1 MTLLQQITKRL
12 FDVTGAAAGLLF
24 LSPFAALLILLLK
37 LTSRGP
43 VFFSQ
48 HRVGRH
54 GKLFQCIK
62 FRTMTTG
69 AEASGTVTTASDRRI
84 TPLGHFLRKY
94 KLDEFPQLWNVLI
107 GRMSFVGPRPDV
119 PGYADQLVG
128 DDRKIL
134 ELAPG
139 ITGAATLF
147 FRYEE
152 ELLAGVKSPQ
162 HYNDEVLWPIKV
174 RINRNY
180 LENWSF
186 RKDLGIILVTIIPR
200 LNSILNLYPQSP
212 VTPEQLEVYLASD
225 TF

>member
-1 MTLLQQITKRL
+1 MTHSQQILKRS

-24 LSPFAALLILLLK
+24 LSPFAGLLILLLK
-37 LTSRGP
+37 VTSKGP
-43 VFFSQ
+43 VFFRQ
-48 HRVGRH
+48 QRVGRH

-62 FRTMTTG
+62 FRTMNTG
-69 AEASGTVTTASDRRI
+69 AEASGTVTTASDNRI
-84 TPLGHFLRKY
+84 TPVGHFLRKY

-119 PGYADQLVG
+119 PGYADQLSG
-128 DDRKIL
+128 ADRKIL
-134 ELAPG
+134 DLAPG

-162 HYNDEVLWPIKV
+162 QYNDEVLWPIKV
-174 RINRNY
+174 RINRMY

-186 RKDLGIILVTIIPR
+186 WKDIGYILVTLFPR
-200 LNSILNLYPQSP
+200 LNHLFKLYPQSP
-212 VTPEQLEVYLASD
+212 TTPEQLEVYLASD
-225 TF
+225 MF